1 MKKERLQLKQL
12 KIESFVTELD
22 DTNQETVQGGGTPG
36 ITISIATIMESIHE
50 IGDNY
55 SWWHCD
61 STGAGNNNIS
71 AVVIPVANGE
81 ACLLDE
87 VVVS

>member
-1 MKKERLQLKQL
+1 
-12 KIESFVTELD
+12 SFVVPIENGTTQTLK
-22 DTNQETVQGGGTPG
+22 GGTMPWVCV
-36 ITISIATIMESIHE
+36 TISIAETIHE
-50 IGDNY
+50 IGDER

-71 AVVIPVANGE
+71 AVVIPVADGE

-87 VVVS
+87 VVVN